1 MAIGENRGGDCRI
14 DDRQTLQEAPRTTAN
29 EIDVVYNTTMGEKDI
44 LFGRGNS
51 MCRRASN
58 RHLLD
63 FVDIFKD
70 HYFASGPFERNQIVR
85 RIVDM
90 LKNDGYSFW
99 KQQKRRYSSSR
110 TIPAVIENSDD
121 MDDAEADEISV
132 PPQHKSLWTEM
143 SPSEVQK
150 RVAKFFQKPV
160 QSTDCD
166 WRKQH
171 DHQHQQQVAA
181 FHQAIST
188 AIDVSSLNPIAALDD
203 AISSAIDA
211 SSIARAIR
219 DCPSPEFSLALST
232 SSSQSAFDPVVSL
245 SDSQHEN
252 QLYLESLSLSPSP
265 SPTMEQQ
272 IVTEKAPACDTKQPA
287 DRETPISCHRDGN
300 QSETGSAE
308 ESSALPRDGI
318 LWSNGSQQIRLLG
331 GMESSIVPVKS
342 ISLFSNAQ
350 QVAFEK
356 KTEVSVA
363 SSRHTTNARE
373 HLSKT
378 IGYTQQIVGNLTILR
393 PIVLLPE

>member
-1 MAIGENRGGDCRI
+1 
-14 DDRQTLQEAPRTTAN
+14 
-29 EIDVVYNTTMGEKDI
+29 
-44 LFGRGNS
+44 

-85 RIVDM
+85 RIVEM

-110 TIPAVIENSDD
+110 TIPALIENSDD
-121 MDDAEADEISV
+121 MDDAEVDEISL
-132 PPQHKSLWTEM
+132 PPQHRSLWTQM

-160 QSTDCD
+160 RSTD

-188 AIDVSSLNPIAALDD
+188 AIDVSSLDVNEDFIPIAALDH

-219 DCPSPEFSLALST
+219 DCPSPESSLALST

-245 SDSQHEN
+245 SDSQNEN
-252 QLYLESLSLSPSP
+252 QLYLESLSLSPSS
-265 SPTMEQQ
+265 SPTFEHQS
-272 IVTEKAPACDTKQPA
+272 ITETAPACDTKQPA
-287 DRETPISCHRDGN
+287 DVETPVSYHMDGN
-300 QSETGSAE
+300 QSAASSTK
-308 ESSALPRDGI
+308 ESSALPKDGI
-318 LWSNGSQQIRLLG
+318 LWSNGSQQISLLG
-331 GMESSIVPVKS
+331 SMESSIVPVKS
-342 ISLFSNAQ
+342 ISLFSNVQ

-356 KTEVSVA
+356 KMEVSVA
-363 SSRHTTNARE
+363 SSRHTNSKE